1 MTFWG
6 RRGRSVSVLPRDKLQ
21 GNPSR
26 IVRVVGCRWWPT
38 STKIE
43 GEYLLQ
49 QDFLPAADV
58 RGLKLLH
65 VFKQI
70 MTIIFSSFIR
80 RRETHRSSSVCSRWR
95 SHRPPQP
102 GRARTLPR
110 SSSHPDP
117 NSPQTSPGTDFGKL
131 WEGSPRLNAQV

>member
-1 MTFWG
+1 MTFSV
-6 RRGRSVSVLPRDKLQ
+6 RHDRSVSVLPHDKMQ
-21 GNPSR
+21 GKPTR

-49 QDFLPAADV
+49 RDFPTAADV

-70 MTIIFSSFIR
+70 MTIIFSSFIIR
-80 RRETHRSSSVCSRWR
+80 TEIHRSSYICSRLR
-95 SHRPPQP
+95 SHLPPQP
-102 GRARTLPR
+102 GSFLTLHLIPTKLAET
-110 SSSHPDP
+110 SS
-117 NSPQTSPGTDFGKL
+117 GTDLEKL
-131 WEGSPRLNAQV
+131 